1 MSPSAMVFLSPMIR
15 LIILLIFY
23 CLLLLERSHY
33 LGNSSR
39 STWTK
44 VETVSCLE
52 NDTIVS
58 LCILG
63 NSARCNGQKVC
74 RIAPVHTTGGASTCT
89 EGRITQRGG
98 GNCRKLAKGLCRIWL
113 GLRLTSYFYLIKF
126 TKKLIVTSR
135 RKVSQGPM
143 TPSLPLTA
151 FPAPAV
157 PSAG

>member
-1 MSPSAMVFLSPMIR
+1 MRAMKKGVARQMSSSAMVFLSPMIR

-89 EGRITQRGG
+89 EGSITQRGG
-98 GNCRKLAKGLCRIWL
+98 EIAANWQKDFAEFGWD
-113 GLRLTSYFYLIKF
+113 
-126 TKKLIVTSR
+126 
-135 RKVSQGPM
+135 
-143 TPSLPLTA
+143 
-151 FPAPAV
+151 
-157 PSAG
+157 